1 MEDLPEPVS
10 QFVVFDKNESKTN
23 SIRVCHYLVAKEILE
38 QVLGNGSEQRS
49 TKLSVSAKTNLKDIC
64 EQFIEYASRKC
75 SQKSGNIVYILTR
88 IFIFRDN
95 KDMGENAEQIR
106 KKPVLSRLVLDIH
119 SKGPFFTERLL
130 VLKKLTEAFA
140 NDQNFHAHLG
150 RFYAYCRPN
159 EDDEAEK
166 CLQRATAICEKQ
178 IGSKTRLI

>member
-1 MEDLPEPVS
+1 M
-10 QFVVFDKNESKTN
+10 
-23 SIRVCHYLVAKEILE
+23 
-38 QVLGNGSEQRS
+38 
-49 TKLSVSAKTNLKDIC
+49 SAKTNLKDIC

-140 NDQNFHAHLG
+140 NNQNFHAHLG

>member
-1 MEDLPEPVS
+1 MLN
-10 QFVVFDKNESKTN
+10 K
-23 SIRVCHYLVAKEILE
+23 
-38 QVLGNGSEQRS
+38 LG
-49 TKLSVSAKTNLKDIC
+49 
-64 EQFIEYASRKC
+64 
-75 SQKSGNIVYILTR
+75 
-88 IFIFRDN
+88 
-95 KDMGENAEQIR
+95 

-130 VLKKLTEAFA
+130 VLKKLTEAFP